1 VGKLLL
7 EISVRE
13 LHNDLLDTPENGGL
27 AEARDESGNVLISD
41 TALRYL
47 LPPQLK
53 RMSASH
59 KQMCGCEKCL
69 SIRTLQQSLNA
80 WRFRC
85 LRQLSV
91 EANSLPEG
99 EARQLALARL
109 ADYRS
114 AVLVD
119 DKPIHPKP
127 KIALKSIQ
135 CTNVN
140 NFNFLHWN
148 CVLRQ
153 CSVCPQ
159 YPIHVKEQRTNNDA
173 PTISFHVYLPV
184 TNCTQHGRLPER
196 AKTCPSC
203 EADGHVGKKGKVR
216 TRKHLTLLSRPI
228 GTSLKEFYLPALDA
242 YAYHR
247 PHFYTRPTEPLPTV
261 VRMQQVVS
269 SKVELESISE
279 MNKLPHTCDRRTAT
293 RLGAKRISNEDH
305 DEMLEEIHRREALE
319 FDEERDEEDEL
330 DSDESESG
338 RV

>member
-1 VGKLLL
+1 V
-7 EISVRE
+7 
-13 LHNDLLDTPENGGL
+13 DTPENGGL
-27 AEARDESGNVLISD
+27 AEARDKSGNVLISD

-69 SIRTLQQSLNA
+69 SIRTLHQSLNA

-85 LRQLSV
+85 LRELSV

-127 KIALKSIQ
+127 KFALKSIQ
-135 CTNVN
+135 CTNVD
-140 NFNFLHWN
+140 NFNFPHWN
-148 CVLRQ
+148 CVLRR

-159 YPIHVKEQRTNNDA
+159 YPIHLEEQGTNNDA

-184 TNCTQHGRLPER
+184 TNCTQHG
-196 AKTCPSC
+196 
-203 EADGHVGKKGKVR
+203 
-216 TRKHLTLLSRPI
+216 
-228 GTSLKEFYLPALDA
+228 
-242 YAYHR
+242 
-247 PHFYTRPTEPLPTV
+247 
-261 VRMQQVVS
+261 
-269 SKVELESISE
+269 
-279 MNKLPHTCDRRTAT
+279 
-293 RLGAKRISNEDH
+293 
-305 DEMLEEIHRREALE
+305 
-319 FDEERDEEDEL
+319 
-330 DSDESESG
+330 
-338 RV
+338 